1 MQPLA
6 LETTQR
12 NLQMKKTFLSL
23 AILAGLSG
31 AAFAERPSESSD
43 RVDYKFLATDA
54 VNQSEASEA
63 GLAAT
68 GVIIDEA
75 EQRRLDEK
83 NDPSDNNGGAR

>member
-6 LETTQR
+6 PESTQR
-12 NLQMKKTFLSL
+12 NFKMKKTFLSL

-43 RVDYKFLATDA
+43 RVDYRFLGTEA
-54 VNQSEASEA
+54 VNQSANDAA
-63 GLAAT
+63 GLSAS
-68 GVIIDEA
+68 GIIIDEA

-83 NDPSDNNGGAR
+83 NDASGDNNNL